1 MVCQECGEARAVVKR
16 SKTGDR
22 VCKACF
28 YRVFEEEVHAT
39 IVRERMFQRGEVV
52 CVAASGGKDS
62 TVLAEVMTT
71 LNARHDYGLDLRL
84 YTYLPTYIHIYIPTY
99 AYIHT
104 YIGDDDAERTA
115 RLRP

>member
-1 MVCQECGEARAVVKR
+1 MVYGA
-16 SKTGDR
+16 R

-84 YTYLPTYIHIYIPTY
+84 YTYLPISTYTYPHMHTYIHT
-99 AYIHT
+99 
-104 YIGDDDAERTA
+104 
-115 RLRP
+115 